1 VAAGGASAQARA
13 EAAVAAGGAAAAAA
27 AAAPN
32 VNLVPSR
39 ALTFEVA
46 PGTTPR
52 AVLTIE
58 NPSQEG
64 CFAFKVG
71 IYAA

>member
-1 VAAGGASAQARA
+1 VCCSI
-13 EAAVAAGGAAAAAA
+13 
-27 AAAPN
+27 PM
-32 VNLVPSR
+32 NLVPSR

-46 PGTTPR
+46 PGTAPR

-58 NPSQEG
+58 NPSQED